1 MSPPWPKPGL
11 PDAAYHFWGGIFVP
25 AKTPPE
31 VIRKLHDETAKALQ
45 VPEVRERLAKTA
57 TAPMPMSTA
66 EFTKYF
72 REDVASTLKL
82 AKDVGIEPN

>member
-1 MSPPWPKPGL
+1 MAEAGL

-31 VIRKLHDETAKALQ
+31 VIRKLHDETAKALE

-57 TAPMPMSTA
+57 TEPMPMSTA
-66 EFTKYF
+66 QFTKYF
-72 REDVASTLKL
+72 QDDVASTVKL
-82 AKDVGIEPN
+82 AKDVGIEAN